1 MFGEISLLI
10 WLGGAIVFAIGSGT
24 GFFVA
29 RQLKDKRTLELEQQ
43 LQATQSRLSEYQ
55 NEVNRHF
62 LKSSLLFNKLTDNYR
77 EVYEHLAT
85 GAQKLCNEK
94 PLTTALNLPD
104 TKILPTAAAAPAG
117 TQAIAGEKSPARA
130 ANSNPAPTEHHSE
143 QIARNHTKGPSDELT
158 DEQAEQLG
166 VESTVDHQAMFERQA
181 EANSAVNTV
190 GDKNGSSTKQTT
202 ARSPDRSPRKRAP
215 SSSDPHRDAGDTPTI
230 TEAELKILEASE
242 QARND
247 EDEIPLGA
255 ESTPGVE
262 PEHHK
267 THPAIH

>member
-1 MFGEISLLI
+1 MFGEISLLT
-10 WLGGAIVFAIGSGT
+10 WLGGAIVFAIGSGA

-43 LQATQSRLSEYQ
+43 LQATQSQLTEYRD
-55 NEVNRHF
+55 EVNRHF

-104 TKILPTAAAAPAG
+104 TKILPTAATATASP
-117 TQAIAGEKSPARA
+117 QAINAKKSPARA
-130 ANSNPAPTEHHSE
+130 AHTSPASAEHHSE
-143 QIARNHTKGPSDELT
+143 QTTRKHTGGPSDELT
-158 DEQAEQLG
+158 DEQTDQLG

-181 EANSAVNTV
+181 EAKTAKDAIA
-190 GDKNGSSTKQTT
+190 DKNGITAKQATAGSS
-202 ARSPDRSPRKRAP
+202 DRSSRKRSE
-215 SSSDPHRDAGDTPTI
+215 SSSDQHGAAGDTPTI
-230 TEAELKILEASE
+230 TAEELKILEASE

>member
-1 MFGEISLLI
+1 MFGEISLLT
-10 WLGGAIVFAIGSGT
+10 WLGGVIVFAIGSGA

-29 RQLKDKRTLELEQQ
+29 RQLKDKRTKELEQQ
-43 LQATQSRLSEYQ
+43 LQATQSRLTEYQ
-55 NEVNRHF
+55 DEVNRHF

-104 TKILPTAAAAPAG
+104 TKILPTAAASRAG
-117 TQAIAGEKSPARA
+117 TQAIAAAKSPTRA

-143 QIARNHTKGPSDELT
+143 QIARNHTSGPADELT

-166 VESTVDHQAMFERQA
+166 VESSVNHQAMFERQA
-181 EANSAVNTV
+181 EAKAAENAVAE
-190 GDKNGSSTKQTT
+190 KNGSSAKQTT
-202 ARSPDRSPRKRAP
+202 AGSPERSSRRRAE
-215 SSSDPHRDAGDTPTI
+215 STSDQHRAIGDTPTI

-242 QARND
+242 LARND
-247 EDEIPLGA
+247 EDEIPLGV